1 MKLLVRMLATA
12 LTAQI
17 AAAQTDP
24 SWGGAPDALIIG
36 ADPLFSNSRSLLI
49 TLAARH
55 AMPAIYINREFAL
68 SGGLASYGIHF
79 PDAYRQA
86 GHSRAEFSKAR
97 SRPICRSCNL
107 PNSS

>member
-1 MKLLVRMLATA
+1 MKLLVTVLATA

-86 GHSRAEFSKAR
+86 GHSRAEF
-97 SRPICRSCNL
+97 
-107 PNSS
+107 